1 MHIRICLFTLTAAIT
16 CSTTLFAH
24 GEDALGPHHGFIK
37 MPGAYHIEVVP
48 GKDTLDVMLL
58 DANFKNATVLNSHI
72 KVKINNG
79 KNSYALRCESMDNYF
94 SCPIS
99 AKLLAQG
106 GKLQIESERQLNA
119 GMPVEYS
126 LPLQVEKAQA

>member
-1 MHIRICLFTLTAAIT
+1 MHIRICLFTLTAALT
-16 CSTTLFAH
+16 CSSATFAH
-24 GEDALGPHHGFIK
+24 GENELGPHNGFIK
-37 MPGAYHIEVVP
+37 MPGAYHVEVIP

-72 KVKINNG
+72 KVKISNG
-79 KNSYALRCESMDNYF
+79 KQTYALRCESMDNYF

-99 AKLLAQG
+99 AKLLARN
-106 GKLQIESERQLNA
+106 GKLHIESERQLNA

-126 LPLQVEKAQA
+126 LPLQVDKIQT